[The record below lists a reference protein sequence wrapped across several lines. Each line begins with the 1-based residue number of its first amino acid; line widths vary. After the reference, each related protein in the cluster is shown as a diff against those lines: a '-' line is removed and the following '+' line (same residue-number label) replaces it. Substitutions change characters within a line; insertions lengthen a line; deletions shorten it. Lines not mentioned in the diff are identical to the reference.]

1 MDIYSLLE
9 GDHREVADLFAR
21 AEQTTE
27 PRELEAVF
35 RDIKRTLELHREAEE
50 RTFYA
55 ALSNFPELAERIEEA
70 MEEHVDVE
78 ELLEELSNLA
88 AEDAEFRVQLNELRE
103 EVEHHVREEEGELF
117 SKARKLLDDEQSAR
131 IAEEFVTEK
140 AGLAA
145 A

>member
-1 MDIYSLLE
+1 VDIYSLLE

-88 AEDAEFRVQLNELRE
+88 AE
-103 EVEHHVREEEGELF
+103 EGELF